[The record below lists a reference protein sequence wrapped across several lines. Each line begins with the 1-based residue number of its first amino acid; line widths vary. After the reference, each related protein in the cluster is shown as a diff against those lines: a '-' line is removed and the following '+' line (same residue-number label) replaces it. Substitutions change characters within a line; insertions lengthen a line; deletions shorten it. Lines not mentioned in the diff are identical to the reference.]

1 MTKRSTTIYLS
12 SEAEYRERTGIEKM
26 LLTEGLDSDDKLIKE
41 IIRANLKFGKYHLL
55 SEINDL
61 SAMLEKCEDKREQ
74 ALVKSV
80 NKLLKA
86 AYKRKAD
93 KDVAEE
99 S

>member
-1 MTKRSTTIYLS
+1 
-12 SEAEYRERTGIEKM
+12 
-26 LLTEGLDSDDKLIKE
+26 
-41 IIRANLKFGKYHLL
+41 
-55 SEINDL
+55 
-61 SAMLEKCEDKREQ
+61 MLEKCEDKREQ